1 MVGWLGALIWPQSAS
16 QRQVNDMN
24 HVNNLTARHSLGV
37 RAVFLMGLALSI
49 PAQAQTDWASVER
62 AVLQEEVRLDG
73 RIEAVQQSTVS
84 AQIAGTITALPV
96 DVDDVVNQGDVIA
109 QLDDT
114 EPRARLNQAQA
125 NLTEAQAGLLDATQ
139 RVERI
144 RPLSE
149 RGVASQAELD
159 QAENQFNA
167 AEARLAQARA
177 AVEQAQE
184 QLSYTRVVAPYGG
197 IVTERHVELGET
209 VSPSTPL
216 LSGFSLEA
224 LRVVVSIPQRYADLA
239 RQQRRA
245 SVTLNDGRV
254 LRTGEMTFFPYA
266 DSDTHAFRV
275 RMALDEVNG
284 GLFPGMLVR
293 VGLPVGER
301 SALWIPEQALVR
313 RGELRGVYVLG
324 QNDQQRLRQ
333 IRTGVRREGRIEVL
347 AGLSEGERVALRGG
361 Q

>member
-1 MVGWLGALIWPQSAS
+1 MNPANQRLTECRFGRWVSMVVLTVAALA
-16 QRQVNDMN
+16 
-24 HVNNLTARHSLGV
+24 TT
-37 RAVFLMGLALSI
+37 
-49 PAQAQTDWASVER
+49 PAQAQADWVAVER
-62 AVLQEEVRLDG
+62 AMLQEEIRLDG

-84 AQIAGTITALPV
+84 AQISGTITALPV
-96 DVDDVVNQGDVIA
+96 DVDDVVSQGDVIA

-114 EPRARLNQAQA
+114 EPRAQLDQAQA
-125 NLTEAQAGLLDATQ
+125 NLTEAEASLLDATQ

-144 RPLSE
+144 RPLAE

-159 QAENQFNA
+159 QAENQLNA
-167 AEARLAQARA
+167 AQARLERARA

-245 SVTLNDGRV
+245 LVTLNDGRV
-254 LRTGEMTFFPYA
+254 LRTDEMTFFPYA
-266 DSDTHAFRV
+266 DTDTHAFRV
-275 RMALDEVNG
+275 RMALSEVDG
-284 GLFPGMLVR
+284 ELFPGMLVR

-301 SALWIPEQALVR
+301 EALWIPEEALVR
-313 RGELRGVYVLG
+313 RGELRGVYVLDD
-324 QNDQQRLRQ
+324 NDQQRLRQ
-333 IRTGVRREGRIEVL
+333 IRTGLRRDGQIEVL